1 MKKALSVLIMIIA
14 GLIYVG
20 ISYAGPKEELELQI
34 KVVSMQIEQL
44 KRFQVVNDAI
54 KLGQELNVLSAR
66 YQAILKAD
74 EAKAPKKKENKP
86 DKR

>member
-20 ISYAGPKEELELQI
+20 ISYAGPKEELDLRIKLNASQQLQMISQFKLLQI
-34 KVVSMQIEQL
+34 EKAALQMEFDRLMEQD
-44 KRFQVVNDAI
+44 K
-54 KLGQELNVLSAR
+54 
-66 YQAILKAD
+66 
-74 EAKAPKKKENKP
+74 AKAPKKKENKP